1 MSRPPPLHP
10 SLPPRPATTLSSAPS
25 RTGGLAGTG
34 GQGAGTGGG
43 SHPSSPATPLTLPAR
58 PAFVATPTHPTS
70 SKSGLS
76 AGYSAGPASAGGL
89 YGSPGTASS
98 LAGPSGS
105 PKAGT
110 FASTS
115 SFASSSDPSA
125 SASNPFATIR
135 PRVSASQARTNAQ
148 LIELGEGWVVK
159 YRAWKGPA
167 LFVEGEGSKEGRMD
181 YDPLRPPLDTIS
193 PFPISASSS
202 SSGKRPAKDKE
213 ADASG
218 PPAPKKAKRR
228 SSAMNTTSK
237 GVNAFDDLIA
247 EELGTSTSSSIPSPS
262 LSASAPFLGATTPS
276 LPASPMQ
283 TSTSSSGTTHRVP
296 AALKKAQAAAAAAAA
311 ASAPAAPTP
320 PPASTDAPVIDHLAS
335 PPSAPTDSSSS
346 TQALRDRLAPLSSS
360 DFLANDP
367 ILRAERDLRRREKAR
382 ADEGKDRIGL
392 LWLTERKSVR
402 LGRAEEAEDG
412 GKGKGKEAE
421 EAKGMRK
428 EQEKEDLVDA
438 AEGEGR
444 LLWVFCVVRGP
455 DSVGFDDGEEAAADL
470 DGMSFEGLEAFA
482 SGELTHAS
490 LFPDLYASTSSATP
504 SFTPPLSLPARSY
517 PSALALSAQIYTVPS
532 AATPLPSLTAK
543 QAAYS
548 AFRSTISSLLL
559 DELVQLGALE
569 TRPLRIGDSVVYLPR
584 PPPTAPKEPALS
596 LARPAAIK
604 VSIPPPSL
612 NQSAIFVLSSVSELS
627 FTASTSDLSPDTPV
641 VLAPA
646 DIPATLVRPLAR
658 LSFAQVAR
666 LSSDWR
672 TELDRAYIPE
682 DERNDYLLCALDLP
696 DSPSAE
702 DRIEIVW
709 PRALVI
715 VDESRRS
722 ASHGGQAPQQASP
735 AAPHEAH
742 APSKSGEIRFAKEK
756 ENCPVRASPQL
767 VRRADSSLK
776 RRIFADRA
784 LAAKSAAPSRRPSAT
799 EGEQTVV
806 VRTGAGDGPNVVKSR
821 TGSVW
826 SWIGDEGA
834 RREEEREEERQ
845 RKEREEQER
854 AEHIKQEK
862 GKGAAPTAAPT
873 GAAAPINM
881 RTPMSLGTSSTEA
894 PSPAELYQPSIGP
907 AGASD
912 SAVHASTAEA
922 QAGSGPH
929 AMEIDFGGADVYP
942 SPAEPG
948 PSASTSVQP
957 ASSAPMSAL
966 DAAFSE
972 FDWGDGTFGT
982 SGTGRGGRDEG
993 HDRGYDDGGLLG
1005 LTDDDFSF
1013 FDAPT
1018 PAPGASALAT
1028 SIGLSMTAPAS
1039 TAVGD
1044 QSFSAL
1050 PNVAGIDS
1058 GFDLFSVAPTH
1069 FPAAAP
1075 TSLPFTSDGVF
1086 GSGTLPHFLQ
1096 QSPAT
1101 IFPFGALDSLTP
1113 NALGLAA
1120 PSPHALTPSAAVFDP
1135 LAHLPPSMHDVSIT
1149 TPVSTTSP
1157 AVISYSPLLAQAAA
1171 IFAPTQRGLSSL
1183 GQLGSFQPLAFATSS
1198 SDDKY
1203 DPRKGKF
1210 GLPSPDSDNEGRAAR
1225 LVEDEEGQLRLWYQ
1239 AICDPRYLMAQ
1250 RLRRPKSTA
1259 KPSDPAG
1266 RPWTRR
1272 LPANP
1277 FVSVAGD
1284 GATPSSLAL
1293 ESADVDL
1300 PDVDS
1305 DSEDAMDVDDG
1316 DGDTGSTESGVED
1329 SDSTTEAEAL
1339 KSSCHAALL
1348 VDPGAVRRQK
1358 RLTTETRRN
1367 APLAAADSARELIYA
1382 LVAEQV
1388 VINSEFREPVKLACA
1403 KDAGLVSLDS
1413 IAAVARFMGTS
1424 CASLGPSPLFDD
1436 QAALPVLSDAPSITF
1451 QLRIQRSIASTT
1463 WTAVDFWRPMG
1474 FEPLTG
1480 SKDVT
1485 AFVVFEDGGAEV
1497 RACVEEWAKLM
1508 SAAYQGLRLG
1518 EHVLGS
1524 KSTEQAMPGG
1534 FFALSPGA
1542 LSDSH
1547 SREELKVLYSAL
1559 LETAKTST
1567 NTVVYLVLP
1576 HGESPL
1582 APKSPLAG
1590 ILHQIGKSRSTVV
1603 NMVACPVSL
1612 SSITHCTS
1620 SAPDEPGPNR
1630 LLRLAFNV
1638 YDQLQVPIERLR
1650 LPAPE
1655 TFPSAR
1661 PPPIAPLGPAVRLFQ
1676 APAFSIAPPKPLKVD
1691 FVLAWPSPSLEVEQ
1705 RHRILHIAYAS
1716 RTMASGDGEWLV
1728 ITIID
1733 ERGEIWRVSPRM
1745 LKLPNGA
1752 VADVHRARVVWT
1764 LLKGMIDCAD
1774 VEWRIVICKVD
1785 EPSPV
1790 EAKAWD
1796 SILREVSTGSR
1807 RQMHVSFVCVEL
1819 APTIALDLS
1828 NPVVSRPATSSTV
1841 ISEDGEVTFTGTRDS
1856 TADKSP
1862 IFDHS
1867 SSALTF
1873 TPREPVALSDGALVA
1888 PASTYVFS
1896 VPRFSTADHT
1906 SAPAPSGPPSPAVS
1920 AYALHFLL
1928 SHRTRNSSYNATLRD
1943 FLSDVTRSFVELAAL
1958 GQARFGTSG
1967 RMSWHVDAARQ
1978 ALAIIE

>member
-1 MSRPPPLHP
+1 M
-10 SLPPRPATTLSSAPS
+10 
-25 RTGGLAGTG
+25 
-34 GQGAGTGGG
+34 
-43 SHPSSPATPLTLPAR
+43 
-58 PAFVATPTHPTS
+58 
-70 SKSGLS
+70 
-76 AGYSAGPASAGGL
+76 

-98 LAGPSGS
+98 MAGPSGS
-105 PKAGT
+105 PRTGT

-115 SFASSSDPSA
+115 SFASSTDPSA
-125 SASNPFATIR
+125 STSNPFSTIR
-135 PRVSASQARTNAQ
+135 PRISASQARTNAQ

-181 YDPLRPPLDTIS
+181 YDPLRPPLGTVS
-193 PFPISASSS
+193 PFPMSSSSS
-202 SSGKRPAKDKE
+202 SSGKRAAKDKE

-237 GVNAFDDLIA
+237 GGNAFDDLIA

-311 ASAPAAPTP
+311 ASNPAAPTP
-320 PPASTDAPVIDHLAS
+320 PPASTDPPAVDHLAS
-335 PPSAPTDSSSS
+335 PPSPPTDSSAS
-346 TQALRDRLAPLSSS
+346 TQALRDLLAPLSSP

-367 ILRAERDLRRREKAR
+367 ILRAERDLRRGEEAR
-382 ADEGKDRIGL
+382 ANEGKDRMGL
-392 LWLTERKSVR
+392 LWLTERKAVQ
-402 LGRAEEAEDG
+402 LGRAEKAEDS

-421 EAKGMRK
+421 DAKGKRK
-428 EQEKEDLVDA
+428 EQMKEELVDA

-455 DSVGFDDGEEAAADL
+455 DSVGFDDGQEAAADL
-470 DGMSFEGLEAFA
+470 DGMSFDGLEAFA
-482 SGELTHAS
+482 SGELTHAN
-490 LFPDLYASTSSATP
+490 LFPDLYSAPSGSATP
-504 SFTPPLSLPARSY
+504 TFTPPLSLPARSY

-532 AATPLPSLTAK
+532 AATPLPSLSAK

-548 AFRSTISSLLL
+548 AFRSTISSHLL
-559 DELVQLGALE
+559 DELIQHSAPE
-569 TRPLRIGDSVVYLPR
+569 TRPLRLADSVVYLPR
-584 PPPTAPKEPALS
+584 LPSPASKEPALS
-596 LARPAAIK
+596 LARPAAVK
-604 VSIPPPSL
+604 LSIPPPSL

-627 FTASTSDLSPDTPV
+627 FTAPTSDLSPDTPLLLV
-641 VLAPA
+641 PVDLPA
-646 DIPATLVRPLAR
+646 ALVRPLTR
-658 LSFAQVAR
+658 LSPALLAR

-672 TELDRAYIPE
+672 DELDRACIPE
-682 DERNDYLLCALDLP
+682 DERNDYLLCALDLS
-696 DSPSAE
+696 DSSRAQ
-702 DRIEIVW
+702 DRIEVVW
-709 PRALVI
+709 PRALAI
-715 VDESRRS
+715 VDESRKPT
-722 ASHGGQAPQQASP
+722 SHDGQALPQGGP
-735 AAPHEAH
+735 ATPHESH
-742 APSKSGEIRFAKEK
+742 SMGKSGETDPMKNK
-756 ENCPVRASPQL
+756 ENRPVRASPQL
-767 VRRADSSLK
+767 VRRADSSL
-776 RRIFADRA
+776 RRRSFADRA
-784 LAAKSAAPSRRPSAT
+784 LAAKSFVPSRRPSTT
-799 EGEQTVV
+799 ENEQADAVPTSVV
-806 VRTGAGDGPNVVKSR
+806 DGPNVVKRR

-826 SWIGDEGA
+826 TWMGDEGS
-834 RREEEREEERQ
+834 RREEEREEERK
-845 RKEREEQER
+845 RKEREEQDR
-854 AEHIKQEK
+854 AERLRQGKEAEREK
-862 GKGAAPTAAPT
+862 GKSVAQTVAPA

-881 RTPMSLGTSSTEA
+881 RTPMSLGTSSTQA
-894 PSPAELYQPSIGP
+894 PSPAELYQPSTGSAGP
-907 AGASD
+907 PDAAT
-912 SAVHASTAEA
+912 HASTVET
-922 QAGSGPH
+922 QAGSAPH

-948 PSASTSVQP
+948 PSASSTVQP

-982 SGTGRGGRDEG
+982 SGIGRSGRDEG

-1018 PAPGASALAT
+1018 PAPGSSALTT

-1039 TAVGD
+1039 TVVGD
-1044 QSFSAL
+1044 PSFSAL
-1050 PNVAGIDS
+1050 PNVAGIDA

-1069 FPAAAP
+1069 FSAAAP

-1086 GSGTLPHFLQ
+1086 GSGTSHHFLQ

-1101 IFPFGALDSLTP
+1101 TFPFGSLDSLTP

-1120 PSPHALTPSAAVFDP
+1120 PSPHAPTPSAGVFDP
-1135 LAHLPPSMHDVSIT
+1135 LAHLSSSALHVVPVT
-1149 TPVSTTSP
+1149 TPISTTSP
-1157 AVISYSPLLAQAAA
+1157 AVISYSPLLAQGAAT
-1171 IFAPTQRGLSSL
+1171 FAPTQHGLSSL

-1198 SDDKY
+1198 LSGDKY

-1210 GLPSPDSDNEGRAAR
+1210 GLPSPDSDDEGRAAR
-1225 LVEDEEGQLRLWYQ
+1225 LVEHEEGQLRHWYQ
-1239 AICDPRYLMAQ
+1239 AICDPRYVVAQ
-1250 RLRRPKSTA
+1250 RLRRPQSTA
-1259 KPSDPAG
+1259 RPSESTA

-1272 LPANP
+1272 LSANP
-1277 FVSVAGD
+1277 FVSVAVD
-1284 GATPSSLAL
+1284 GATPASLML
-1293 ESADVDL
+1293 EPADVDL
-1300 PDVDS
+1300 ADVDS

-1316 DGDTGSTESGVED
+1316 DGDTRSTDSGVED
-1329 SDSTTEAEAL
+1329 GDSTMEDESL
-1339 KSSCHAALL
+1339 VSSCHTALL
-1348 VDPGAVRRQK
+1348 VDPGAVRHKK
-1358 RLTTETRRN
+1358 RLATETVRD
-1367 APLAAADSARELIYA
+1367 APLAAADSARELVYA
-1382 LVAEQV
+1382 IIAEQV
-1388 VINSEFREPVKLACA
+1388 VINSEFRKPVKLAST
-1403 KDAGLVSLDS
+1403 KDAGLVSLES
-1413 IAAVARFMGTS
+1413 IATVTRSLGTI

-1436 QAALPVLSDAPSITF
+1436 QAALPALSETPSVSF
-1451 QLRIQRSIASTT
+1451 QLRIQRCIVSTT
-1463 WTAVDFWRPMG
+1463 WTAVEFWRPMG

-1480 SKDVT
+1480 AKDVT

-1497 RACVEEWAKLM
+1497 RASVEEWAKLM

-1534 FFALSPGA
+1534 LSALSPGA

-1547 SREELKVLYSAL
+1547 SREELKVLCSAL

-1567 NTVVYLVLP
+1567 NTVVYLILP
-1576 HGESPL
+1576 PGESPL

-1590 ILHQIGKSRSTVV
+1590 ILHQIGKSRSTIV

-1612 SSITHCTS
+1612 SSITRCTS
-1620 SAPDEPGPNR
+1620 PTPDEPVPSR
-1630 LLRLAFNV
+1630 LVRLALNV

-1676 APAFSIAPPKPLKVD
+1676 APAFSIAPPKPHKVD

-1716 RTMASGDGEWLV
+1716 RPTASGDGEWLV

-1733 ERGEIWRVSPRM
+1733 ERGEIWRVSPRV

-1774 VEWRIVICKVD
+1774 VEWRIVICKVG
-1785 EPSPV
+1785 EPTAV

-1819 APTIALDLS
+1819 SPSIALDLS
-1828 NPVVSRPATSSTV
+1828 SPIVSRPATSSTAL
-1841 ISEDGEVTFTGTRDS
+1841 SEDGEVTFIGTRDG

-1867 SSALTF
+1867 PSTLTF

-1888 PASTYVFS
+1888 PASIYVFS
-1896 VPRFSTADHT
+1896 VPRFSTADHS
-1906 SAPAPSGPPSPAVS
+1906 SAPAPSGPSSPAVS

-1928 SHRTRNSSYNATLRD
+1928 SHRTRNSSYSATLRD

-1967 RMSWHVDAARQ
+1967 RMSWHVEAARQ

>member
-25 RTGGLAGTG
+25 RTGGAAGSG
-34 GQGAGTGGG
+34 GQGAGTSGG

-58 PAFVATPTHPTS
+58 PAFVPTPTHPTS
-70 SKSGLS
+70 AKSGLS

-89 YGSPGTASS
+89 YGSPGTANSMS
-98 LAGPSGS
+98 GPSGS
-105 PKAGT
+105 PRAGT

-125 SASNPFATIR
+125 STSNPFSTIR
-135 PRVSASQARTNAQ
+135 PRISASQARTNAQ
-148 LIELGEGWVVK
+148 LIELGEGWVVE

-167 LFVEGEGSKEGRMD
+167 LFVEGEGLKEGRMD
-181 YDPLRPPLDTIS
+181 YDPLRPPLGSVS
-193 PFPISASSS
+193 PFPMSSSSS
-202 SSGKRPAKDKE
+202 SSGKRAAKDKDG
-213 ADASG
+213 DASG

-228 SSAMNTTSK
+228 SSAMNTNSK
-237 GVNAFDDLIA
+237 GSNAFDDLIA

-283 TSTSSSGTTHRVP
+283 LSTSSSGTTHRVP

-311 ASAPAAPTP
+311 VSTPAAPTP
-320 PPASTDAPVIDHLAS
+320 PPASTDAPAVDHLAS

-346 TQALRDRLAPLSSS
+346 TQALRGRLAPLSNP

-382 ADEGKDRIGL
+382 ADEGKDRMSL
-392 LWLTERKSVR
+392 LWLTERKAVQ
-402 LGRAEEAEDG
+402 LGRAEKAEDG

-421 EAKGMRK
+421 DAKEKRK

-455 DSVGFDDGEEAAADL
+455 DSVGFDDGKEAAADL
-470 DGMSFEGLEAFA
+470 DGMSFEGLEVFA
-482 SGELTHAS
+482 SGKLTHAS
-490 LFPDLYASTSSATP
+490 LFPDLYSLPPGSATP

-517 PSALALSAQIYTVPS
+517 PSALALSAQTYTVPS

-559 DELVQLGALE
+559 DELVQLGAPE
-569 TRPLRIGDSVVYLPR
+569 TRPLHLADSVVYLPR
-584 PPPTAPKEPALS
+584 PPSPASKESTLS
-596 LARPAAIK
+596 LARPPAIK

-627 FTASTSDLSPDTPV
+627 YTVPTCDLSPDTPLL
-641 VLAPA
+641 LAPV
-646 DIPATLVRPLAR
+646 DLPATLVRPLTRLSPAHLAR
-658 LSFAQVAR
+658 LA
-666 LSSDWR
+666 SDWR
-672 TELDRAYIPE
+672 GELDRACVP
-682 DERNDYLLCALDLP
+682 DEERGDYLLCALDLP
-696 DSPSAE
+696 DSPRAQ
-702 DRIEIVW
+702 DRIEVIW

-715 VDESRRS
+715 VDESRKPQHDDR
-722 ASHGGQAPQQASP
+722 APPQ
-735 AAPHEAH
+735 AAPATPHETH
-742 APSKSGEIRFAKEK
+742 APSKSGEIGLAKEK
-756 ENCPVRASPQL
+756 ENRPVRASPQL
-767 VRRADSSLK
+767 VRRADSALW
-776 RRIFADRA
+776 RRSFADRA
-784 LAAKSAAPSRRPSAT
+784 LAAKSAAPSRRPSTT
-799 EGEQTVV
+799 EGEQVV
-806 VRTGAGDGPNVVKSR
+806 AVRTGAGDGPNVVKRR

-826 SWIGDEGA
+826 SWMGDEGS
-834 RREEEREEERQ
+834 RREEEREEERK

-854 AEHIKQEK
+854 AERLKQEKEAEQEK
-862 GKGAAPTAAPT
+862 GKSAAPSAAPA

-894 PSPAELYQPSIGP
+894 PSPAELYQPSTGSAGP
-907 AGASD
+907 SD
-912 SAVHASTAEA
+912 AAAPASAVEA
-922 QAGSGPH
+922 QAGSAPH

-948 PSASTSVQP
+948 PSASSTVQP

-982 SGTGRGGRDEG
+982 SGMGRGGRDEG
-993 HDRGYDDGGLLG
+993 HERAHDDGGLLG

-1018 PAPGASALAT
+1018 PAPGSSALAT
-1028 SIGLSMTAPAS
+1028 SIGLSITAPAS
-1039 TAVGD
+1039 TVVGD
-1044 QSFSAL
+1044 PSFSAL
-1050 PNVAGIDS
+1050 PNVAGIDA

-1086 GSGTLPHFLQ
+1086 GSGTSPHFLQ

-1101 IFPFGALDSLTP
+1101 TFPFEALDSLTP

-1120 PSPHALTPSAAVFDP
+1120 PSPHAPTPSATILEP
-1135 LAHLPPSMHDVSIT
+1135 LAHLPSAVHDVST
-1149 TPVSTTSP
+1149 ATPVSTTST
-1157 AVISYSPLLAQAAA
+1157 AVISYSPLLAQGAAT
-1171 IFAPTQRGLSSL
+1171 FAPTQQGLSSL
-1183 GQLGSFQPLAFATSS
+1183 GQLDSFQPLAFATSLS

-1225 LVEDEEGQLRLWYQ
+1225 LVETEEDQLRHWYQ
-1239 AICDPRYLMAQ
+1239 AVCDPRYVVAQ
-1250 RLRRPKSTA
+1250 RLRRPKLTA
-1259 KPSDPAG
+1259 KPSESAA

-1272 LPANP
+1272 LSANP
-1277 FVSVAGD
+1277 FVSVAVD
-1284 GATPSSLAL
+1284 GATPASLML
-1293 ESADVDL
+1293 EPADVDL
-1300 PDVDS
+1300 ADADS
-1305 DSEDAMDVDDG
+1305 DSEDAMDVHGG
-1316 DGDTGSTESGVED
+1316 DGDTRSTDSGVED
-1329 SDSTTEAEAL
+1329 GDLTMEDESLT
-1339 KSSCHAALL
+1339 SSCHTALL
-1348 VDPGAVRRQK
+1348 VDRGAVRHKK
-1358 RLTTETRRN
+1358 RLAKETTRY

-1382 LVAEQV
+1382 IIAEQV
-1388 VINSEFREPVKLACA
+1388 VINSEFREPVKLASA

-1413 IAAVARFMGTS
+1413 IATVTRSLGTI

-1436 QAALPVLSDAPSITF
+1436 QAALPALSETPSVTF
-1451 QLRIQRSIASTT
+1451 QLRIQRCIASTT

-1480 SKDVT
+1480 AKDVT
-1485 AFVVFEDGGAEV
+1485 AFAVFEDGGAEV
-1497 RACVEEWAKLM
+1497 RASVEEWAKLM

-1518 EHVLGS
+1518 EHVMGS

-1534 FFALSPGA
+1534 LFALSPGA

-1547 SREELKVLYSAL
+1547 SREEFKVLYSAL

-1576 HGESPL
+1576 PGESPL

-1612 SSITHCTS
+1612 SSITRCTS
-1620 SAPDEPGPNR
+1620 PAPDEPVPSR
-1630 LLRLAFNV
+1630 LLRLALNV

-1676 APAFSIAPPKPLKVD
+1676 APAFSIAPPKPHKVD

-1716 RTMASGDGEWLV
+1716 RPMTSGDGEWLV

-1733 ERGEIWRVSPRM
+1733 ERGEIWRVSPRV

-1774 VEWRIVICKVD
+1774 VEWRIVICKVG
-1785 EPSPV
+1785 EPSSV
-1790 EAKAWD
+1790 EAK
-1796 SILREVSTGSR
+1796 
-1807 RQMHVSFVCVEL
+1807 
-1819 APTIALDLS
+1819 
-1828 NPVVSRPATSSTV
+1828 ATSSTV
-1841 ISEDGEVTFTGTRDS
+1841 ISEDGELTFIGARDS
-1856 TADKSP
+1856 VPDKSP
-1862 IFDHS
+1862 IFDQS
-1867 SSALTF
+1867 SSTLTF
-1873 TPREPVALSDGALVA
+1873 TPREPVALSDGTLVA

-1896 VPRFSTADHT
+1896 VPRFSTADHS
-1906 SAPAPSGPPSPAVS
+1906 SAPAPSGPSSPAVS

-1928 SHRTRNSSYNATLRD
+1928 SHRTRNSSYAATLKSL
-1943 FLSDVTRSFVELAAL
+1943 LSDVTRSFVELAAL

-1967 RMSWHVDAARQ
+1967 RMSWHIEAARQ